1 MKKRFGALAISIIL
15 LVVFLIFMGDE
26 APNVEQGDASQN
38 KNTVEKSGNSSRK
51 DVSPLPVQLQKTGV
65 QYMIILEQ
73 NRLYTYKIESGKK
86 TLLRQ
91 SEVMP
96 LLMSDRDV
104 EKLCKGIYSDN
115 LEEIY
120 LYYESYAS

>member
-1 MKKRFGALAISIIL
+1 
-15 LVVFLIFMGDE
+15 
-26 APNVEQGDASQN
+26 
-38 KNTVEKSGNSSRK
+38 
-51 DVSPLPVQLQKTGV
+51 
-65 QYMIILEQ
+65 MIILEQ